1 MNKKDLDKQFQ
12 HWENSFSSKPE
23 MFGLDPSESAR
34 HAKKIFENQKV
45 KNFFKRKKIDIL
57 ELGAG
62 LGRDTT
68 YFAANSNFI
77 QVTALDYSSEAIR
90 NINKK
95 KIEYH
100 SDPTMPDGKYA
111 ADKITTKVWDVRNGI
126 PYKNNS
132 FDGCYSH
139 MLYCMALTT
148 SEIIKLNKEVHRILK
163 PGGINIFTVRH
174 TGDGDYKKGKHIG
187 EDLYKND
194 GFIVHFFDKEKIN
207 QISKGFEIE
216 DIFELYEGSFPRKLF
231 VVTQR
236 KKRIWNF

>member
-1 MNKKDLDKQFQ
+1 
-12 HWENSFSSKPE
+12 
-23 MFGLDPSESAR
+23 MFGLEPSESAKY
-34 HAKKIFENQKV
+34 AKEIFENQKI
-45 KNFFKRKKIDIL
+45 KTSFSRKKIDIL

-68 YFAANSNFI
+68 YFAANSDLI
-77 QVTALDYSSEAIR
+77 KITALDYSSQAIK

-95 KIEYH
+95 KTNYY
-100 SDPTMPDGKYA
+100 SDLKTTDDRPLE
-111 ADKITTKVWDVRNGI
+111 DKITTKVWDVRNGI
-126 PYKNNS
+126 PYKDNS

-139 MLYCMALTT
+139 MIYCMALTNL
-148 SEIIKLNKEVHRILK
+148 EITKLSQEVHRILK

-187 EDLYKND
+187 EDLYEND
-194 GFIVHFFDKEKIN
+194 GFIVHFFNKKKID
-207 QISKGFEIE
+207 QISKGFKIE
-216 DIFELYEGSFPRKLF
+216 DIFELHEGSFPRKLF

>member
-1 MNKKDLDKQFQ
+1 MNKKDLDQQSQ
-12 HWENSFSSKPE
+12 HWENSFSNKPE
-23 MFGLDPSESAR
+23 MFGLDPSKAAR
-34 HAKKIFENQKV
+34 HAKEIFENQKI
-45 KNFFKRKKIDIL
+45 KNSFGRRTIDIL

-68 YFAANSNFI
+68 YFAANSNLI
-77 QVTALDYSSEAIR
+77 QVTALDYSSEAIK

-95 KIEYH
+95 KTDYH
-100 SDPTMPDGKYA
+100 SDPTMTDGKSA
-111 ADKITTKVWDVRNGI
+111 VDKIITKVWDVRKGI
-126 PYKNNS
+126 PYKDNT
-132 FDGCYSH
+132 FDGCFSH

-174 TGDGDYKKGKHIG
+174 KGDGDYKKGKHIG
-187 EDLYKND
+187 EDLYEND

-207 QISKGFEIE
+207 QISKEFKIE
-216 DIFELYEGSFPRKLF
+216 NIFELHEGSFPRKLF

-236 KKRIWNF
+236 KK

>member
-1 MNKKDLDKQFQ
+1 M
-12 HWENSFSSKPE
+12 
-23 MFGLDPSESAR
+23 
-34 HAKKIFENQKV
+34 
-45 KNFFKRKKIDIL
+45 
-57 ELGAG
+57 
-62 LGRDTT
+62 
-68 YFAANSNFI
+68 I
-77 QVTALDYSSEAIR
+77 QVTALDYSSEAIK

-95 KIEYH
+95 KIENY
-100 SDPTMPDGKYA
+100 SDPIMADGRSA

-126 PYKNNS
+126 PYKDNS

-174 TGDGDYKKGKHIG
+174 TGDGDYKKGRHIG
-187 EDLYKND
+187 EDLYESD
-194 GFIVHFFDKEKIN
+194 GFVVHFFNKEKIN

-216 DIFELYEGSFPRKLF
+216 DIFELHEGSFPRKLF

>member
-1 MNKKDLDKQFQ
+1 
-12 HWENSFSSKPE
+12 

-95 KIEYH
+95 IEYH
-100 SDPTMPDGKYA
+100 SNPTMPDGRSA
-111 ADKITTKVWDVRNGI
+111 ADKITTKVWDVRNGL

-139 MLYCMALTT
+139 MLYCMALTS
-148 SEIIKLNKEVHRILK
+148 SEIIKLSHEVHRILK

-187 EDLYKND
+187 EDLYEND

-207 QISKGFEIE
+207 QISKGFEIK

>member
-1 MNKKDLDKQFQ
+1 
-12 HWENSFSSKPE
+12 
-23 MFGLDPSESAR
+23 MFGLEPSESAKY
-34 HAKKIFENQKV
+34 AKEIFENQKI
-45 KNFFKRKKIDIL
+45 KTSFSRKKIDIL

-68 YFAANSNFI
+68 YFAANSDLI
-77 QVTALDYSSEAIR
+77 KITALDYSSQAIK

-95 KIEYH
+95 KTNYY
-100 SDPTMPDGKYA
+100 SDLKTTDDRPLE
-111 ADKITTKVWDVRNGI
+111 DKITTKVWDVRNGI
-126 PYKNNS
+126 PYKDNS

-139 MLYCMALTT
+139 MLYCMALTNL
-148 SEIIKLNKEVHRILK
+148 EITKLSQEVHRILK

-187 EDLYKND
+187 EDLYEND
-194 GFIVHFFDKEKIN
+194 GFIVHFFNKKKID
-207 QISKGFEIE
+207 QISKGFKIE
-216 DIFELYEGSFPRKLF
+216 DIFELHEGSFPRKLF

>member
-1 MNKKDLDKQFQ
+1 
-12 HWENSFSSKPE
+12 
-23 MFGLDPSESAR
+23 MFGLDPSEAAR
-34 HAKKIFENQKV
+34 HAKKIFESQKI
-45 KNFFKRKKIDIL
+45 KNFFSRKSINIL

-68 YFAANSNFI
+68 YFAANSNLI
-77 QVTALDYSSEAIR
+77 QVTALDYSSEAIK

-95 KIEYH
+95 KTDYY
-100 SDPTMPDGKYA
+100 SDPTMTDGKSA

-126 PYKNNS
+126 PFKDNT
-132 FDGCYSH
+132 FDGCFSH

-148 SEIIKLNKEVHRILK
+148 SEIIKLNKEVHRVLK
-163 PGGINIFTVRH
+163 PGGINVFTVRH

-187 EDLYKND
+187 EDLYEND

-207 QISKGFEIE
+207 QISKEFKIE
-216 DIFELYEGSFPRKLF
+216 DIFELHEGSFPRKLF

-236 KKRIWNF
+236 KK

>member
-1 MNKKDLDKQFQ
+1 M
-12 HWENSFSSKPE
+12 
-23 MFGLDPSESAR
+23 
-34 HAKKIFENQKV
+34 
-45 KNFFKRKKIDIL
+45 
-57 ELGAG
+57 
-62 LGRDTT
+62 
-68 YFAANSNFI
+68 I
-77 QVTALDYSSEAIR
+77 QVTALDYSSEAIK

-95 KIEYH
+95 KIENY
-100 SDPTMPDGKYA
+100 SDPIMADGKSA

-126 PYKNNS
+126 PYKDNS

-148 SEIIKLNKEVHRILK
+148 SEIIKLTKEVHRILK

-187 EDLYKND
+187 EDLYESD
-194 GFIVHFFDKEKIN
+194 GFIVHFFNKEKII
-207 QISKGFEIE
+207 QISKGFKIE
-216 DIFELYEGSFPRKLF
+216 DIFELHEGSFPRKLF

>member
-1 MNKKDLDKQFQ
+1 
-12 HWENSFSSKPE
+12 
-23 MFGLDPSESAR
+23 MFGLEPSGSAKY
-34 HAKKIFENQKV
+34 AKEIFENQKI
-45 KNFFKRKKIDIL
+45 KTSFSRKKIDIL

-68 YFAANSNFI
+68 YFAANSDLI
-77 QVTALDYSSEAIR
+77 KITALDYSSQAIK

-95 KIEYH
+95 KTNYY
-100 SDPTMPDGKYA
+100 SDLKTTDDRPLE
-111 ADKITTKVWDVRNGI
+111 DKITTKVWDVRNGI
-126 PYKNNS
+126 PYKDNS

-139 MLYCMALTT
+139 MLYCMALTNL
-148 SEIIKLNKEVHRILK
+148 EITKLSQEVHRILK

-187 EDLYKND
+187 EDLYEND
-194 GFIVHFFDKEKIN
+194 GFIVHFFNKKKID
-207 QISKGFEIE
+207 QISKGFKIE
-216 DIFELYEGSFPRKLF
+216 DIFELHEGSFPRKLF